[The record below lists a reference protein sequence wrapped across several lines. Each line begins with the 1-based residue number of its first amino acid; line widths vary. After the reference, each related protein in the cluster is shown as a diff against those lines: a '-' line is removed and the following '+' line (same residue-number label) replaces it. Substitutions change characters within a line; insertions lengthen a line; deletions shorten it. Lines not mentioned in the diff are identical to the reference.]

1 MLSFKKHLTE
11 ARAMMLTI
19 DWEHGDPNDQG
30 ADEWESVGVFVH
42 SWDERKN
49 LLTIAGEKRYLHK
62 WLMDYYGLI
71 KRSAD
76 IAIKDDKPLR

>member
-30 ADEWESVGVFVH
+30 ADEW
-42 SWDERKN
+42 
-49 LLTIAGEKRYLHK
+49 
-62 WLMDYYGLI
+62 
-71 KRSAD
+71 
-76 IAIKDDKPLR
+76 